1 MRLQRAISKML
12 SDNIPG
18 LHAFKDDIAFVAAGN
33 PYPYFLVD
41 LISTRKQSLG
51 TGLWDKFE
59 ALEDSTTQVKVT
71 KHQQVLR
78 FTVRAVNE
86 SGRNGNEIL
95 YEICEKIDDF
105 LLDLCC
111 EGSVNIPDPIS
122 GENGHNNYV
131 HIEKVQFQSR
141 SDLTPIEKGMPFVYQ
156 QSLSYLFVEHRYK
169 TRIVGNKL
177 ESIKI
182 EM

>member
-1 MRLQRAISKML
+1 MRLQRAISKL
-12 SDNIPG
+12 LTDNIPG

-41 LISTRKQSLG
+41 LISTRKHSLG
-51 TGLWDKFE
+51 TGLWDKCE

-78 FTVRAVNE
+78 FTVRAVND
-86 SGRNGNEIL
+86 SGKNGNDIL
-95 YEICEKIDDF
+95 CEICDKIDNF
-105 LLDLCC
+105 LSNLCC

-122 GENGHNNYV
+122 GDVLHVENV
-131 HIEKVQFQSR
+131 KFQGR
-141 SDLTPIEKGMPFVYQ
+141 SDMTPIEKGMPFVYQ